1 MDQIKLNRRNFV
13 KGAAAMGAL
22 AAAASLAGC
31 NNSGTTADDSSTE
44 GEGASTDATTDES
57 SAPAASAD
65 RIVLGRPVDSDN
77 LDPVTCIGNVNIF
90 MFNLIIEGLVK
101 TSDTDTEIEPCL
113 AESWDVS
120 DDGLTYTFHVM
131 EGLKFS
137 DGSDVTA
144 EDWQWTFE
152 RAMAAT
158 DSNWYACVENIES
171 VECPDD
177 TTVIITTKE
186 AAASTLANLS
196 IFEVG
201 VQSKAHFDEVGEE
214 EYVNAGPIGTGAYKL
229 KEWVKGEYMTFE
241 ANPNYRVEGLP
252 LTPEIEFRVVPDD
265 NSRVIQLQG
274 GDIDVADSVP
284 FSSMQQLEGDAN
296 CEPHPDPATMVYWIS
311 LNTQNE
317 YLSNQTVREA
327 LYQATDAQEIVDM
340 VSYGY
345 CEPAGSIVSA
355 TSQYCDTSLEPPS
368 ADVDAAKALLEE
380 AGYPDGFELR
390 LLVRSGNATYEGIAN
405 ILLSQWAKIGV
416 TVNIDQREATA
427 YSQARTD
434 MDMDLTISGWSD
446 DVPDPTSL
454 MQFAFDYSVTQGY
467 YTGFE
472 QPEDM
477 QELNRQAT
485 VELDVETR
493 KDLYAQIQQGFRD
506 EAIFIPIMSV
516 PWQNCICKDVTG
528 FVQTP
533 MGNYRFENIA
543 KEA

>member
-416 TVNIDQREATA
+416 TVTIDQREATA

-516 PWQNCICKDVTG
+516 PRQNCIRKDVTG